1 VLIWA
6 LLVAAAAVLAMPY
19 LLGPWRVLR
28 NLRTD
33 RELRFEVV
41 HEPFGAEVEADF
53 ARFADALERC
63 GFRRVERWR
72 SHSRATGQVAVAL
85 ALCDETVGRWGVAYA
100 ILDAAGQPVHYYQDI
115 SCTLSDGGVLGV
127 DSVKTPRIFAVP
139 AGWRSFNF
147 PQVADGELLCRL
159 HDTAL
164 ARFADG
170 RSPRPLAA
178 GDLRREVEEL
188 GIRHVRHQVEVGL
201 LRPDGESLPPTV
213 RGALVMTW
221 KLLWP
226 WRQLAARRRRRDAM
240 LLLSFLEPYRG
251 ALAAGSRPAAGQQP
265 RAARRRSGGRRWPAS
280 SRPP

>member
-41 HEPFGAEVEADF
+41 HEPFSAEVEADF

-72 SHSRATGQVAVAL
+72 WHSRATGQVAVAL

-100 ILDAAGQPVHYYQDI
+100 ILDAAGRPANRYQDI
-115 SCTLSDGGVLGV
+115 ACVFTNGGVLGV
-127 DSVKTPRIFAVP
+127 NTIRVGGIFEAP
-139 AGWRSFNF
+139 PGWRSFSF
-147 PQVADGELLCRL
+147 PEVGDGELLCRL
-159 HDTAL
+159 HDAAL
-164 ARFADG
+164 ARFAGG
-170 RSPRPLAA
+170 RTPRPMTAA
-178 GDLRREVEEL
+178 QLRLEVEEL

-201 LRPDGESLPPTV
+201 LQPGGELLPPTM

-226 WRQLAARRRRRDAM
+226 WRQLLARRRRREAM

-251 ALAAGSRPAAGQQP
+251 ALAAGPRSAAG
-265 RAARRRSGGRRWPAS
+265 
-280 SRPP
+280 